1 MAGDGAGVA
10 QRSAPTPCREVNY
23 RQLRNPFPQM
33 EVFPA
38 DQIAD
43 MHETAL
49 RTLEELG
56 VKVLLPEARR
66 IFAGRR
72 ACG

>member
-1 MAGDGAGVA
+1 M
-10 QRSAPTPCREVNY
+10 NY
-23 RQLRNPFPQM
+23 RQLKNPFPQM

-38 DQIAD
+38 DQIVD
-43 MHETAL
+43 MHDTAL

-66 IFAGRR
+66 DLAAGGAQCR
-72 ACG
+72 